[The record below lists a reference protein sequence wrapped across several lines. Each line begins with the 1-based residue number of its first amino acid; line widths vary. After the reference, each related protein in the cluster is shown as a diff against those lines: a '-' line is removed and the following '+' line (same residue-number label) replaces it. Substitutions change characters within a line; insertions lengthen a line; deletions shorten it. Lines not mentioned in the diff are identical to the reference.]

1 MKIVRTT
8 DDGGCFPPDLNEK
21 LDWFF
26 ENFDLKRAAK
36 GEFEPAPG
44 ISEDYDNACETIEN
58 IKRELDEFKHEMCK
72 YLGKCAL
79 SSWKYINTKEDAK
92 EKYLIELPSSVPVP
106 NEFEV
111 KGKRGKGQNQV
122 NKYRSPVV
130 ERLVEELER
139 AIDIKN
145 EGKAMGMKLVFA
157 KFDSQRD
164 VWMAANHATAMLGK
178 NYLLHLF
185 VLCSKANNS
194 ISITSTDA
202 LGSFAELA
210 AQPGYCR
217 PRIVECPSNST
228 PGIKIIKGRHPC
240 VDVTHSGGTFIP
252 NDLIL
257 GGISSSREDEEGSD
271 ANNEASVLLL
281 SGPNMV
287 RP

>member
-44 ISEDYDNACETIEN
+44 MSEDYDNACETIEN
-58 IKRELDEFKHEMCK
+58 IKRELEEVKHEMCK

-178 NYLLHLF
+178 NYLLLLSVYVQKPTTPFQFHPQTHLD
-185 VLCSKANNS
+185 LLLSS
-194 ISITSTDA
+194 PHI
-202 LGSFAELA
+202 
-210 AQPGYCR
+210 
-217 PRIVECPSNST
+217 
-228 PGIKIIKGRHPC
+228 PGI
-240 VDVTHSGGTFIP
+240 VDPVLLNVQVTVRLESR
-252 NDLIL
+252 
-257 GGISSSREDEEGSD
+257 SSREDILVSMSHIVVGH
-271 ANNEASVLLL
+271 LF
-281 SGPNMV
+281 PMT
-287 RP
+287 